1 MVCNWAGSMGQPIL
15 LSIAQSDMEPIRAPY
30 HVTIRYDLRAA
41 AINPDGDTAYLAA
54 LDVEKLRRKGSG
66 IGLDALQ
73 ASASWIAR
81 DCICS
86 RSGKLK
92 PITSPGCPGELKL
105 SLSQALRT
113 EQGEAIVMF
122 RMVVLR
128 TKDNQDW
135 RALGAPLVLRMDIGG
150 KLVQQA
156 ELEKHFAWAVA
167 RSPQENPDEGNPVC
181 WGVRVQQV
189 LDFYT
194 DIRDDLDKYCEAHR
208 ICLQDGPYKNHHVCL
223 QDPCPFRP
231 INKAKYDD
239 HRGVPF
245 VTAASLLTPG
255 CAEQALV
262 APLVASTQLV
272 VDRYIRPMT
281 RGSGRSLA
289 LTMNQGRPLRCCA
302 FVTHS
307 WSEPFAEFL
316 DTLQTSL
323 DSRDAVFLSCFSIDQ
338 NSRTEPRLD
347 SGILDCRS
355 LPSFQAMRQAEKL
368 VITMDRDFKMLSR
381 VWCDLEIAKA
391 REWRIP
397 SFFWPHRGTDLAALE
412 LAISQFD
419 TSQASLSDISD
430 ESMLKMSLQES
441 LSLFELQPGFK
452 SSWELDPSTS
462 STAAR
467 NERFQRFVGDRIMTF
482 ARALGQVSDHKDFSS
497 EQLRQMHAEHER
509 KVSMESAMSEHTFRA
524 EVMNGDLQ
532 ELQQAVASRD
542 AEHPRQLDSL
552 RSTLAENERQVRAEL
567 RRTADKAEEK
577 EQDRLHMEG
586 LLEAERANSARLAKQ
601 VCRLEKGLEEDDQP
615 AKEEKDRAEKENEM
629 RMSFAL
635 EVDKVQ
641 RLLTIEQ
648 EARKQA
654 EEGARD
660 AQQRLVAMTEKAT
673 EAEKKLQDAEERLKA
688 SIEEMNNL
696 LEDQQ
701 KEWELKFAATE
712 TEKTEG
718 MIARMGTD
726 EDRSNHSGETSS
738 NQIERMNSSD
748 KTISSISLTSHTV
761 ASAAAVAG
769 NVLSAGTRLLSPF
782 VRKKDDH

>member
-1 MVCNWAGSMGQPIL
+1 
-15 LSIAQSDMEPIRAPY
+15 
-30 HVTIRYDLRAA
+30 
-41 AINPDGDTAYLAA
+41 
-54 LDVEKLRRKGSG
+54 
-66 IGLDALQ
+66 
-73 ASASWIAR
+73 
-81 DCICS
+81 
-86 RSGKLK
+86 
-92 PITSPGCPGELKL
+92 
-105 SLSQALRT
+105 
-113 EQGEAIVMF
+113 
-122 RMVVLR
+122 
-128 TKDNQDW
+128 
-135 RALGAPLVLRMDIGG
+135 
-150 KLVQQA
+150 
-156 ELEKHFAWAVA
+156 
-167 RSPQENPDEGNPVC
+167 
-181 WGVRVQQV
+181 
-189 LDFYT
+189 
-194 DIRDDLDKYCEAHR
+194 
-208 ICLQDGPYKNHHVCL
+208 L

-338 NSRTEPRLD
+338 NSRTEPRLN

-368 VITMDRDFKMLSR
+368 VIAMDRDFTLLSR

-397 SFFWPHRGTDLAALE
+397 AFFWPYRGTDLAALE
-412 LAISQFD
+412 EAISQFD

-430 ESMLKMSLQES
+430 ESMLKVSLQES
-441 LSLFELQPGFK
+441 LSLFELQPGFR

-497 EQLRQMHAEHER
+497 EQLRQMHAEQER

-552 RSTLAENERQVRAEL
+552 RSTLAEL
-567 RRTADKAEEK
+567 RLTADKAEEK
-577 EQDRLHMEG
+577 DQDRLRMEG
-586 LLEAERANSARLAKQ
+586 LLEAERANSARLAEQ
-601 VCRLEKGLEEDDQP
+601 VCRLEDDDQP
-615 AKEEKDRAEKENEM
+615 VKEEKDWAEKENEM

-635 EVDKVQ
+635 EVDKVS

-660 AQQRLVAMTEKAT
+660 AQQRLVAMTEKAM
-673 EAEKKLQDAEERLKA
+673 EAEKKLQDAEDRLKA

-738 NQIERMNSSD
+738 NQIQRMNSSD